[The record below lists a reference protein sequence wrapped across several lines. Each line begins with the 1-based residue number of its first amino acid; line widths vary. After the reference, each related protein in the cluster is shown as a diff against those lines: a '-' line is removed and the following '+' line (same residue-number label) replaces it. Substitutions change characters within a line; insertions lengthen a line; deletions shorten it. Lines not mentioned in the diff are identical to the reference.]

1 MALIGAL
8 IVDLAVGGAAGG
20 ILAGHLSSKNDD
32 SEPFGGK
39 LFLDGGA
46 LYIPMDYAQ
55 RCYSFAWG
63 RFGSAKWK
71 NFPDVEGQIAFFEKD
86 ECQGEHRVTSNKR
99 NGQFNFAGEKKWV
112 ASAMITTYS
121 AYPLRGLETV
131 RSKTESTRLRAT
143 SNASGVNSTVEYYR
157 AQVNSSWEEDMDE
170 VAMEDS
176 SSARPRKRS
185 PNGYGGA
192 FAALLADLGYD
203 EGELHGES
211 FDALFSLPS
220 VRVQAF
226 LSWFL
231 ASIRPRHA
239 ARAQLGGASD
249 YALFQALQRGEYGG
263 LLSEEALVMEEM
275 ASANGQQQEQQ
286 EETLDE
292 LQATNVE
299 LESELRMLERQLQ
312 RTSAKNDKLEVQMD
326 TTSDCRQPNFQ
337 TRKATLGLEID
348 ALLDQLAVTTEDEKM
363 DGSNGRPDAEG
374 KRFLYQQPL
383 DDMRDAEARRLGEI
397 HAQISTIISG
407 TTQENGETTAAL
419 AASVSNGEMAAG
431 LVSPERRGH
440 QMDPRQLEL
449 QEQDL
454 LLYNRCCMEL
464 ARLEKAFVVGERDA
478 VQAEMQLAR
487 AESRWQQLVETR
499 RLLSQQYQLMSED
512 VVVAK
517 RHELRSAIEA
527 TRHEL
532 TDCVDHALPSLLEEM
547 ASLKSTTIL
556 LGSYEQKL
564 WRQESRFLKLRG
576 LLDALDLQ
584 YARLQLV
591 HRLLDAEAGDL
602 SQIETTL
609 DTCMQE
615 LRSANTQTTSRLRRY
630 NSSKAGDDS
639 VVNDLERSS
648 LADMDEVGHALYDYL
663 QELVGHHDETSEE
676 RSPPPSFHIQTF
688 QEMERLCER
697 KNAAGA
703 SAKGRLEQVGRE
715 WTSVWDTKRRTLAA
729 LRRELFGDAKSA
741 TPQLLPVQLA
751 AALEETLQAK
761 DQTEMALQEA
771 QETLRMKKRSVA
783 MDPSVRA
790 DQREGFARLQREL
803 QQSADASQSPAMRS

>member
-1 MALIGAL
+1 
-8 IVDLAVGGAAGG
+8 
-20 ILAGHLSSKNDD
+20 
-32 SEPFGGK
+32 
-39 LFLDGGA
+39 
-46 LYIPMDYAQ
+46 
-55 RCYSFAWG
+55 
-63 RFGSAKWK
+63 
-71 NFPDVEGQIAFFEKD
+71 
-86 ECQGEHRVTSNKR
+86 
-99 NGQFNFAGEKKWV
+99 
-112 ASAMITTYS
+112 
-121 AYPLRGLETV
+121 
-131 RSKTESTRLRAT
+131 
-143 SNASGVNSTVEYYR
+143 
-157 AQVNSSWEEDMDE
+157 
-170 VAMEDS
+170 MEDS
-176 SSARPRKRS
+176 RSRKRS

-203 EGELHGES
+203 EGELHAES

-239 ARAQLGGASD
+239 VRTQLGGASD
-249 YALFQALQRGEYGG
+249 YVLFQALQRGGYGG

-292 LQATNVE
+292 LQAANVE
-299 LESELRMLERQLQ
+299 LESELRALERQLQ
-312 RTSAKNDKLEVQMD
+312 RTNAKNDKLEAQLLAEVD

-348 ALLDQLAVTTEDEKM
+348 ALLDQLAVTTKDEKM
-363 DGSNGRPDAEG
+363 DGSSGRPNAEG

-383 DDMRDAEARRLGEI
+383 DNMRDAEARSLGEI

-407 TTQENGETTAAL
+407 TTQQNGETMAAL
-419 AASVSNGEMAAG
+419 VASVPNGEMAAG
-431 LVSPERRGH
+431 FTSPERRSH
-440 QMDPRQLEL
+440 EMDPRQLEL

-512 VVVAK
+512 AVVAK
-517 RHELRSAIEA
+517 RHELRNAIEA
-527 TRHEL
+527 THHEL

-547 ASLKSTTIL
+547 AFLKSTTIL

-591 HRLLDAEAGDL
+591 HRLLDAEAADL

-615 LRSANTQTTSRLRRY
+615 LRGANTQTTSRLRRY
-630 NSSKAGDDS
+630 NSSKMGDDS

-648 LADMDEVGHALYDYL
+648 LADMDEVGHVLYDYL
-663 QELVGHHDETSEE
+663 QELVGHHDVASEE
-676 RSPPPSFHIQTF
+676 RSSSSSFHIRTF

-703 SAKGRLEQVGRE
+703 GVKSRLEQVDRE
-715 WTSVWDTKRRTLAA
+715 WANVWDTKRQAVAA

-751 AALEETLQAK
+751 AALDEALQAK

-783 MDPSVRA
+783 MDPSVRGE
-790 DQREGFARLQREL
+790 QHEGFARLQREL
-803 QQSADASQSPAMRS
+803 QQSADANQSPAMRSWSP